1 VSPSLY
7 GFVHGR
13 EPVGPEE
20 IAAEFLSLPHPN
32 GDARSRVERLVSG
45 DPRFVWDG
53 GYLRTADPT
62 SLALEE
68 APYVVF
74 DVETTGPAAGK
85 GGAIT
90 EFGALKLVGG
100 VVVDEFSTL
109 VNPGRKIDPFVV
121 RLTGITD
128 RMVAKAPP
136 ISEVMPRFEEFVEGS
151 VLVGHNVHFDCSF
164 VTASRGGVPLPN
176 PVLDTLKLARCLVPG
191 LKRYKLSALV
201 SNFDVREMPNHRA
214 LSDAAATTGVFLKLL
229 RLLRSA
235 GVQSVGEAA
244 MLRGGRS
251 GRVKPQKQYL
261 AEGIPETPGVY
272 YFVNKHGTTLY
283 VGKAKNLRARVRTYF
298 NGGDGR
304 RKVGRLVEE
313 VAEVRTKETA
323 SELYALILEARE
335 IKRLLPRYN
344 SVGREEKASWFI
356 RLDLDEPYPIPER
369 VSENGAKGEG
379 VIHLGPYRSA
389 GLLDTCIDALGR
401 IFPLRRCSG
410 GEGVCFY
417 GQMGRCAP
425 CAGMDADDYR
435 TLVIDEVVALLRGE
449 GGEEHLAALI
459 RERERLATGLE
470 FEAAA
475 RLRDLIAGIERIRLA
490 RAVVSA
496 EGVQAVVAPS
506 TEPGVVEVFVL
517 SEGRLIAHKGFETG
531 DLAGLSGFAEEVLAG
546 KEGAG
551 LQLDAAK
558 EVEVASEPEP
568 LVAQED
574 SQEKSGEPEASSPP
588 TPEGGVAP
596 ENLESNATPPSDE
609 TRVVAA
615 YLRRRSAA
623 VVDAVRLGAPRD
635 LLEAVG
641 RVAAA
646 SGDGATPL
654 S

>member
-1 VSPSLY
+1 VS
-7 GFVHGR
+7 
-13 EPVGPEE
+13 PEE
-20 IAAEFLSLPHPN
+20 IAHTFLSLPHPN
-32 GDARSRVERLVSG
+32 GDARARVENLVEG

-53 GYLRTADPT
+53 GYLSTTDPS
-62 SLALEE
+62 SLALED

-109 VNPGRKIDPFVV
+109 VNPGRRIDPFVV

-128 RMVAKAPP
+128 RMVAEAPP
-136 ISEVMPRFEEFVEGS
+136 ISEVMPRFERFVEGS

-176 PVLDTLKLARCLVPG
+176 PVLDTLRLARCLVPG

-201 SNFDVREMPNHRA
+201 SSFDVRAVPNHRA
-214 LSDAAATTGVFLKLL
+214 ASDAAATAGVFLKLL
-229 RLLRSA
+229 KLLRSA
-235 GVQSVGEAA
+235 GVRSVGEAA

-251 GRVKPQKQYL
+251 GRVKPQKQHL
-261 AEGIPETPGVY
+261 AEGIPGTPGIY
-272 YFVNKHGTTLY
+272 YFVDKHGTALY

-304 RKVGRLVEE
+304 RKVGRLVQE
-313 VAEVRTKETA
+313 VAEVRVTETE

-344 SVGREEKASWFI
+344 SAGREERASWFL
-356 RLDLDEPYPIPER
+356 RLDLAESYPVPER
-369 VSENGAKGEG
+369 VPANGARED

-389 GLLDTCIDALGR
+389 GVLDTCIEALGR

-410 GEGVCFY
+410 EQDVCFY

-425 CAGMDADDYR
+425 CAGMGADDYR

-449 GGEEHLAALI
+449 GGEEHLAALV
-459 RERERLATGLE
+459 RERERLASGLE

-475 RLRDLIAGIERIRLA
+475 RLRDLIAGIERIRLT

-517 SEGRLIAHKGFETG
+517 SEGRLVAHRGFDTG
-531 DLAGLSGFAEEVLAG
+531 DLAGLSGFAEEVLAEEAG
-546 KEGAG
+546 SHPGAN
-551 LQLDAAK
+551 
-558 EVEVASEPEP
+558 
-568 LVAQED
+568 
-574 SQEKSGEPEASSPP
+574 GEA
-588 TPEGGVAP
+588 GVAP
-596 ENLESNATPPSDE
+596 DSKSSSASPHPRTTSDE
-609 TRVVAA
+609 ARVVAA

-623 VVDAVRLGAPRD
+623 VEAVRLKEVRD

-646 SGDGATPL
+646 AGDGAAPL
-654 S
+654 P